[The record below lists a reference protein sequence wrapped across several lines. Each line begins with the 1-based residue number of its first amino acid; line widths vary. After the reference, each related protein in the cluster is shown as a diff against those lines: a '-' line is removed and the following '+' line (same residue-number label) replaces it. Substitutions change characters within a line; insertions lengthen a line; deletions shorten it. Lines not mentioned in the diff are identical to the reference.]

1 VSDARAPAGLGP
13 DARAGAGAGGPAQ
26 ADAQEGDAAFAPPPV
41 PTSAFGRIVDGFN
54 AVGGGLIAL
63 VMLLTV
69 ADVVARNAVGRPIDG
84 VSELVGASVVM
95 IVFSQL
101 ASTLRHNRM
110 SRADLFIDP
119 FIRRHPAAGHA
130 LRAAFGAVGMFVC
143 AVLVYATWPKLVDSW
158 ASGEFMGVEGIF
170 TAPLWPMRACI
181 VAGALLT
188 LLQYLVLVAADVGVA
203 LRGAPAQEA
212 R

>member
-1 VSDARAPAGLGP
+1 MSEARLTDGPLGE
-13 DARAGAGAGGPAQ
+13 
-26 ADAQEGDAAFAPPPV
+26 EGDAAFVSPPLPETV
-41 PTSAFGRIVDGFN
+41 FGRVVDGFN
-54 AVGGGLIAL
+54 AVGSVLIGL

-69 ADVVARNAVGRPIDG
+69 ADVASRNALGKPIEG
-84 VSELVGASVVM
+84 VADLVGASVVM

-119 FIRRHPAAGHA
+119 LLQRRPAAGHA
-130 LRAAFGAVGMFVC
+130 LRAAFGLVGAFVC
-143 AVLVYATWPKLVDSW
+143 AVLVYATWPKLVDAWTSD
-158 ASGEFMGVEGIF
+158 EFMGVEGIF

-188 LLQYLVLVAADVGVA
+188 LLQYLVFVVDDLRVAA
-203 LRGAPAQEA
+203 RGAAA
-212 R
+212 RGAS

>member
-1 VSDARAPAGLGP
+1 MSESRPPDDASG
-13 DARAGAGAGGPAQ
+13 
-26 ADAQEGDAAFAPPPV
+26 EGDAAFVPPPF
-41 PTSAFGRIVDGFN
+41 PTTVFGRLVDGFN
-54 AVGGGLIAL
+54 AVGGVLIGL

-69 ADVVARNAVGRPIDG
+69 ADVAARNTIGKPIEG
-84 VSELVGASVVM
+84 VADLVGASVIM

-119 FIRRHPAAGHA
+119 LLLRRPAVGHA
-130 LRAAFGAVGMFVC
+130 LRAAFGLVGVFVC
-143 AVLVYATWPKLVDSW
+143 GVLVYATWPKLLDSW
-158 ASGEFMGVEGIF
+158 TSDEFMGVEGIF

-188 LLQYLVLVAADVGVA
+188 LLQYLVFVVDDVKVAARA
-203 LRGAPAQEA
+203 AAARGAP
-212 R
+212 

>member
-1 VSDARAPAGLGP
+1 MSESRPPDDASE
-13 DARAGAGAGGPAQ
+13 
-26 ADAQEGDAAFAPPPV
+26 EGDAAFVPPPF
-41 PTSAFGRIVDGFN
+41 PTTAFGRLVDGFN
-54 AVGGGLIAL
+54 AVGGVLIGL

-69 ADVVARNAVGRPIDG
+69 ADVAARNMIGKPIEG
-84 VSELVGASVVM
+84 VADLVGASVIM

-119 FIRRHPAAGHA
+119 LLLRRPAVGHA
-130 LRAAFGAVGMFVC
+130 LRAAFGLVGVFVC
-143 AVLVYATWPKLVDSW
+143 GVLVYATWPKLLDSW
-158 ASGEFMGVEGIF
+158 TSDEFMGVEGIF

-188 LLQYLVLVAADVGVA
+188 LLQYLVFVVDDVRVAA
-203 LRGAPAQEA
+203 RGAAA
-212 R
+212 RGTS